1 MTRRVLWIGL
11 VLWALAFAASFLTLV
26 LTEPTGDGFTRGLNR
41 VTNFLGWQV
50 AAGLIGIVLW
60 VVGNGLERGTW
71 PRRLSRAP
79 AAVFGLLVAAIVGL
93 ILYANLSRPAPV
105 QVPPAKPPTTVP
117 SAPAEPVA
125 PTE

>member
-11 VLWALAFAASFLTLV
+11 GLWALAFAASFIVTGLTD
-26 LTEPTGDGFTRGLNR
+26 PTGDGFTRGLNR
-41 VTNFLGWQV
+41 VTTFLGWQV

-60 VVGNGLERGTW
+60 VVGNGLDKGTW

-79 AAVFGLLVAAIVGL
+79 ALVFGLLVAAIVGL

-105 QVPPAKPPTTVP
+105 QVPPAKPPT
-117 SAPAEPVA
+117 AQPAEPTV
-125 PTE
+125 PVQ